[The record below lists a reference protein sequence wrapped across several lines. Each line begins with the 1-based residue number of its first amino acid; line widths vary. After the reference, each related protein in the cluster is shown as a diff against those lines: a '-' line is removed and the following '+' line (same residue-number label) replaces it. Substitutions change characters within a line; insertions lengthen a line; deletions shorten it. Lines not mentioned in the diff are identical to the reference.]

1 MDALIRCRWL
11 LVAIALLTG
20 CGRPLSPEAARLF
33 QDAEK
38 AFAEARS
45 ADDYLR
51 AAALHQAILD
61 RGETSGAVLYNQGNA
76 LMKAGQR
83 GRAVA
88 AYRQARR
95 YLPGDPNLEANLAFA
110 LHGATAARRPLVE
123 HLLFWQDWVSYP
135 AKFTLAA
142 LGVAASTGLAMLL
155 LFVQRKALVR
165 LLAASVVVS
174 LLLIFSA
181 GYDWRRFDSVHHGVV
196 VQKQT
201 TVRKGNAE
209 SYEPALT
216 APLDEGVEFELVER
230 RGDWL
235 LVRLSGGQEGWIPDR
250 TTVVY

>member
-1 MDALIRCRWL
+1 MDALKYCRWFVL
-11 LVAIALLTG
+11 LALASG
-20 CGRPLSPEAARLF
+20 CSRPLSPAATRLF

-38 AFAEARS
+38 TFAEARS

-51 AAALHQAILD
+51 AAAMHQAILD
-61 RGETSGAVLYNQGNA
+61 RGEISGAVLYNQGNA

-83 GRAVA
+83 GCAVA

-95 YLPGDPNLEANLAFA
+95 YLPGDPNLEANLTFA
-110 LHGATAARRPLVE
+110 LGGATAARRPLIE

-135 AKFTLAA
+135 AKFALAA
-142 LGVAASTGLAMLL
+142 LGVAASIVLATLL
-155 LFVQRKALVR
+155 LFVRRKWLVR
-165 LLAASVVVS
+165 LLTASVLAS

-181 GYDWRRFDSVHHGVV
+181 GYDWRRFDWQRHGVV

-216 APLDEGVEFELVER
+216 APLDEGVEFEVVER

-235 LVRLSGGQEGWIPDR
+235 LVRLPGGQEGWIPDR
-250 TTVVY
+250 TAVVY